1 MKAKLTLQ
9 GLRKRR
15 LVLMLLLFV
24 GLVVLLLRSV
34 WLEVFDQSWLKER
47 ADKRQVREVV
57 IPPYRGMI
65 LDRSGEPVAVSSPV
79 RDLSCNP
86 RVLLAKMRSL
96 DDKVK
101 EGGISVEELKS
112 AQNRQIEFAGK
123 LSALADELGMHED
136 VLLGKLNKYAN
147 KHYMQLARQVEPE
160 LAERVLSLDLP
171 SVSEKLRYRRFYPG
185 SETFSHVVGVTD
197 ISGKGVEGIELFQ
210 NEYLS
215 GKEGRHRVVKD
226 RSGRF
231 IEVLDIIEEM
241 IPGRDVKLSIDRR
254 IQYVAYRELKK
265 QVYRLKAQAGSVV
278 VIDVKTG
285 EILAMAN
292 MPGFN
297 PNNRK
302 TLKPRNMRNRAVMDI
317 LEMGSTMKPFTIAA
331 ALDSKVV
338 ALDEAID
345 TSPGYIDFGDYK
357 VKDPADLGV
366 LSLRRIIQRS
376 SNVGASKLALRMDAR
391 KYWMFLD
398 RIGMGRLTNTGLK
411 NERVGYLAN
420 YKKWERV
427 DQAVMSYGYGLSSS
441 LLQMAHAYTIF
452 GSGGILRP
460 VTIMKRDKFVGGQR
474 VLSES
479 IANQVLLMMESVVS
493 RKGTAIAA
501 AVDGYRVAGKT
512 GTAYKLINKKYRKD
526 KRITSFIGLGPVSNP
541 KVVVAVMID
550 QPKLEATGGRAAA
563 PVFSKIMAQTLR
575 VMDAAP
581 DKSLY
586 NNKSA
591 SLKKSERLME
601 AAL

>member
-1 MKAKLTLQ
+1 M
-9 GLRKRR
+9 
-15 LVLMLLLFV
+15 
-24 GLVVLLLRSV
+24 
-34 WLEVFDQSWLKER
+34 
-47 ADKRQVREVV
+47 
-57 IPPYRGMI
+57 
-65 LDRSGEPVAVSSPV
+65 
-79 RDLSCNP
+79 
-86 RVLLAKMRSL
+86 
-96 DDKVK
+96 
-101 EGGISVEELKS
+101 
-112 AQNRQIEFAGK
+112 
-123 LSALADELGMHED
+123 
-136 VLLGKLNKYAN
+136 
-147 KHYMQLARQVEPE
+147 
-160 LAERVLSLDLP
+160 
-171 SVSEKLRYRRFYPG
+171 
-185 SETFSHVVGVTD
+185 
-197 ISGKGVEGIELFQ
+197 
-210 NEYLS
+210 
-215 GKEGRHRVVKD
+215 
-226 RSGRF
+226 
-231 IEVLDIIEEM
+231 
-241 IPGRDVKLSIDRR
+241 
-254 IQYVAYRELKK
+254 
-265 QVYRLKAQAGSVV
+265 
-278 VIDVKTG
+278 IDVKTG

-302 TLKPRNMRNRAVMDI
+302 TLKPRNMRNRAVMDV

-452 GSGGILRP
+452 GAGGILRP
-460 VTIMKRDKFVGGQR
+460 VTIMKRDKPVSGQR

-501 AVDGYRVAGKT
+501 TVDGYRVAGKT

-541 KVVVAVMID
+541 KVVVAVMLD
-550 QPKLEATGGRAAA
+550 QPKLEATGGKAAA

-581 DKSLY
+581 DKILY
-586 NNKSA
+586 NNESA